1 MIETLENIDYFLVK
15 FLPYSLGAAFI
26 GFLIGIV
33 GNAFNHS
40 STRKFGIILLVQAFI
55 FGIILIIL
63 QNIIITKIRKEVL
76 DILSNPQT
84 QIILSKND
92 FEILPTDLKMEL
104 LKIED
109 IATNHTHPENEKSI
123 EIISP
128 NSIFKIYIAEDS
140 NNKNQ
145 FWVFTDKYEF
155 SRDVEVGKINSSKI
169 K

>member
-1 MIETLENIDYFLVK
+1 MIETLENINYFLVK
-15 FLPYSLGAAFI
+15 FLPYSFGAAFI
-26 GFLIGIV
+26 GFLIAAV
-33 GNAFNHS
+33 AHAFNHS
-40 STRKFGIILLVQAFI
+40 ATRKFGLILLVQAFI

-63 QNIIITKIRKEVL
+63 QNIIISKIKKEVL
-76 DILSNPQT
+76 GILSNPQT
-84 QIILSKND
+84 QIILSKSD

-123 EIISP
+123 EVISP

-140 NNKNQ
+140 DNKNQ
-145 FWVFTDKYEF
+145 FWIFTDKYKF
-155 SRDVEVGKINSSKI
+155 SRDVEIGKINSNKI

>member
-15 FLPYSLGAAFI
+15 YLPYSLGTAFI
-26 GFLIGIV
+26 GFLIAIV
-33 GNAFNHS
+33 ANFFNHS
-40 STRKFGIILLVQAFI
+40 ATRKFGLILLVQAFI
-55 FGIILIIL
+55 FGIILIML
-63 QNIIITKIRKEVL
+63 QNIIITKIRKEVS

-104 LKIED
+104 LKIEN
-109 IATNHTHPENEKSI
+109 ITTNHSHPENEKSI
-123 EIISP
+123 EVISH

-145 FWVFTDKYEF
+145 FWIFTDKYKF
-155 SRDVEVGKINSSKI
+155 SRDMEIGKINSSKI